1 MPLGSVIA
9 LLCAFFVIFFL
20 PYMEKKDKKKKWKS
34 YYKVININFQNSLIK
49 SSHKSLNLWLLLKF
63 IYTCQI
69 LKSLAPKHSMIEDAY
84 YKKVTRHVQN
94 RVFK

>member
-34 YYKVININFQNSLIK
+34 YYKVININVQNSLIK
-49 SSHKSLNLWLLLKF
+49 SSHKSLNLWLLF
-63 IYTCQI
+63 YTSI
-69 LKSLAPKHSMIEDAY
+69 L
-84 YKKVTRHVQN
+84 VRFW
-94 RVFK
+94 RVRPTKE